1 MPIDFQEM
9 TDMTLDIQE
18 LSGQLAL
25 MQAELQKPTKRL
37 KMVMQ
42 GKDVFGDKLPTEERE
57 RQIEKAKQEYE
68 KCKEMVEKKV
78 RDLPKMSREPNP
90 NRPQ

>member
-1 MPIDFQEM
+1 MPIDLQEL

-25 MQAELQKPTKRL
+25 MQSELQKPTKRL

-42 GKDVFGDKLPTEERE
+42 GKDVFGDPLPTEERD
-57 RQIEKAKQEYE
+57 RQIEKARSEYT
-68 KCKEMVEKKV
+68 KCKELVEKKI
-78 RDLPKMSREPNP
+78 RDLPKMQRESNP